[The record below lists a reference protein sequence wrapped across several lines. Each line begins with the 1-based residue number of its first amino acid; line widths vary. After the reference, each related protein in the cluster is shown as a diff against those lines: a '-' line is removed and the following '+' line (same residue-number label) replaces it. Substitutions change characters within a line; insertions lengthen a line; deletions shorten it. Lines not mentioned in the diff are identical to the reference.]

1 MNNKPITTYRSLKMA
16 KSPNTPVVTQATTPT
31 PTPAPMPTSNTDY
44 YKALGIDATQ
54 VQENETAK
62 VEKMMNTKADK
73 LKADTKQAVKDTNK
87 EHGSHV
93 TFVGLVRDGSLK
105 DKNGEFILDD
115 EGKKKP
121 RFIQKVMKGY
131 FTIDK
136 REDGLYDCTR
146 TINYSESFLVQEY
159 TELSSD

>member
-16 KSPNTPVVTQATTPT
+16 NTSKIPVVVQAT
-31 PTPAPMPTSNTDY
+31 TPAPMPTSNTDY

-54 VQENETAK
+54 VEENDTASIEK
-62 VEKMMNTKADK
+62 VMNTKADK
-73 LKADTKQAVKDTNK
+73 LKADTKEAVKDMNK
-87 EHGSHV
+87 VHGDHV

-105 DKNGEFILDD
+105 DKDGKFILDD
-115 EGKKKP
+115 KGKKLP
-121 RFIQKVMKGY
+121 RFIQKVMKGH

>member
-1 MNNKPITTYRSLKMA
+1 MNNKPITTYRSSKMA
-16 KSPNTPVVTQATTPT
+16 ISPNDVVAKATTTTPT
-31 PTPAPMPTSNTDY
+31 PTPTTNAY

-54 VQENETAK
+54 VQENETAS

-87 EHGSHV
+87 THGDHV

-136 REDGLYDCTR
+136 REDGLYDCGVE
-146 TINYSESFLVQEY
+146 ICE
-159 TELSSD
+159 